1 MINPPSRNA
10 VPGKRG
16 PRATPASRL
25 VTIRE
30 DELAPETDA
39 LSVIAAA
46 FEPLAGKRILDIG
59 CGAGA
64 LARSLS
70 DRGAR
75 VSGVDPN
82 PEALAHAREAV
93 PGGTFYRAG
102 AETLPFAGDSFDGA
116 IFLNSLHHVPAPAMH
131 RALLEAARVVL
142 PAKPI
147 VVVEPL
153 AEGSFFSALRPV
165 EDETDV
171 RTKAQEVLR
180 QVLESGTFEQIRRVD
195 FLRRE
200 HFENLEQFLAHIVAV
215 DPARAKLVAKCR
227 AEVEADFQRH
237 TRITPDG
244 RMALEQP
251 MRAHVLTASAAS
263 NENLKP
269 ET

>member
-1 MINPPSRNA
+1 M
-10 VPGKRG
+10 
-16 PRATPASRL
+16 
-25 VTIRE
+25 
-30 DELAPETDA
+30 APETDA

-46 FEPLAGKRILDIG
+46 LEPLAGKRILDIG

-165 EDETDV
+165 EDETEA
-171 RTKAQEVLR
+171 RTNTQEVLSR
-180 QVLESGTFEQIRRVD
+180 AVESGTFEQIRRVD

-200 HFENLEQFLAHIVAV
+200 HFENLDRFLSHAVAV
-215 DPARAKLVAKCR
+215 DPTRAAAAAEHRSEIEAAFRRHARTAA
-227 AEVEADFQRH
+227 
-237 TRITPDG
+237 DG
-244 RMALEQP
+244 RVTLEQP
-251 MRAHVLTASAAS
+251 MRAHVLSA
-263 NENLKP
+263 KP
-269 ET
+269 YEVNAPGTRL

>member
-1 MINPPSRNA
+1 M
-10 VPGKRG
+10 
-16 PRATPASRL
+16 
-25 VTIRE
+25 
-30 DELAPETDA
+30 APETDA

-46 FEPLAGKRILDIG
+46 LEPLAGKRILDIG

-116 IFLNSLHHVPAPAMH
+116 VFLNSLHHVPAPAMH

-165 EDETDV
+165 EDETEA
-171 RTKAQEVLR
+171 RTNTQEVLSR
-180 QVLESGTFEQIRRVD
+180 AVESGTFEQIRRVD

-200 HFENLEQFLAHIVAV
+200 HFENLDRFLSHAVAV
-215 DPARAKLVAKCR
+215 DPTRAAAAAEHRSEIEAAFRRHARTAA
-227 AEVEADFQRH
+227 
-237 TRITPDG
+237 DG
-244 RMALEQP
+244 RVTLEQP
-251 MRAHVLTASAAS
+251 MRAHVLSA
-263 NENLKP
+263 KP
-269 ET
+269 YEVNAPGTRL